1 MIKQEIKTDKAPEAI
16 GPYSQGVRMG
26 RFIFLSGQ
34 IPIEPVTGD
43 IVTGDIIAQTR
54 QVLHNLQAVL
64 KQTGAGMND
73 IVKTTVFLK
82 DITQFGDMNGVYE
95 GFFKPP
101 YPARATVEVTRLPK
115 GVDIEIDAIAAV
127 SDEE

>member
-1 MIKQEIKTDKAPEAI
+1 MIKQEIKTNKAPAPI

-34 IPIEPVTGD
+34 IPIEPSTGEMVTGD
-43 IVTGDIIAQTR
+43 IVVQTR
-54 QVLHNLQAVL
+54 QVLRNMQAVL
-64 KQTGAGMND
+64 EETGAGMND
-73 IVKTTVFLK
+73 VVKTTVFLK
-82 DITQFGDMNGVYE
+82 DMAQFGDMNGVY
-95 GFFKPP
+95 GDFFKPP
-101 YPARATVEVTRLPK
+101 YPARATVEVARLPK